1 MLIHGKLA
9 AYSLLGAFVAA
20 GTAGAYARPGAGIAR
35 PDAIRVPDIIRH
47 LQALDRQA
55 AVPSN
60 LRQEEAFDLLL
71 DGRTYPGTC
80 ATPLLIALEQKRP
93 SLPETA
99 KGLLDRLGPGGR
111 EGLRE
116 LTGPPAPLPGSFR
129 LLYRAGEET
138 PGSIDPT
145 DGDLDGTPD
154 EARALLDRL
163 DEAREAVAGLL
174 DRTGTPIPWPE
185 ADEPVHDT
193 IVTDLPWGIEGYVWH
208 HGART
213 ALLLDREA
221 VMGPG
226 GDSLLRHQITH
237 LFQSGLT
244 ADEPPWWY
252 EAHALW
258 AEDPSGARAGLRA
271 AAVAAYLAGSRH
283 GIGTDRI
290 AAWEGSLLWPHYL
303 ARTGDDGRAI
313 GLAWEEMAAV
323 PGENLAA
330 AFESAL
336 TRLRGSTLAEE
347 VRAFRIWNVF
357 LGELD
362 DGNHYPFASALPS
375 AVGTEVRSYPAFWHG
390 RGPLAALGGEMTQLA
405 AHPAPGGW
413 LLEFEGEEGI
423 DWDLSLITVP
433 ARRGAG
439 PRLAEIGTPEGRG
452 SAGVPWRDLAAVIVV
467 VQNLGGERTE
477 PSRFTL
483 QARQDPLVPFDL
495 MSFAPEQEENAVA
508 LRWHTEREID
518 MLGWRVYRS
527 EDPVSGFTPINT
539 FLIPAASGPEIASYI
554 FLDSGALP
562 GRKYYYLLEGVT
574 RHGFTE
580 VTHPISVRIHAPAS
594 GPGRD

>member
-1 MLIHGKLA
+1 MLIHRKLA
-9 AYSLLGAFVAA
+9 ACCLLGAFVAA
-20 GTAGAYARPGAGIAR
+20 GTAGAFARSGGGFTR
-35 PDAIRVPDIIRH
+35 SEAIQVAEILRH
-47 LQALDRQA
+47 LRVLERQA
-55 AVPSN
+55 AIPSA
-60 LRQEEAFDLLL
+60 LTRREAFDLLL
-71 DGRTYPGTC
+71 DEQAYPGTC
-80 ATPLLIALEQKRP
+80 ATPLLIALEQSRP
-93 SLPETA
+93 SLPEKA
-99 KGLLDRLGPGGR
+99 RGLIEMLGPGGLG
-111 EGLRE
+111 GLRE
-116 LTGPPAPLPGSFR
+116 LVGSPAPLPGSFR
-129 LLYRAGEET
+129 LLYRSGEGT
-138 PGSIDPT
+138 PGAIDPT

-163 DEAREAVAGLL
+163 DEAKEAVAGLL

-185 ADEPVHDT
+185 ADEPVHDA
-193 IVTDLPWGIEGYVWH
+193 IVADLPWGIGGYVWS
-208 HGART
+208 HGTRT
-213 ALLLDREA
+213 VLLMDREA

-226 GDSLLRHQITH
+226 GDDLLRHQITH
-237 LFQSGLT
+237 LIQTGLT
-244 ADEPPWWY
+244 GDEPPWWY
-252 EAHALW
+252 EAHAVW

-283 GIGTDRI
+283 GIGTDRV

-336 TRLRGSTLAEE
+336 TRLRGSSLAEE

-362 DGNHYPFASALPS
+362 DGNHYPFASALSS
-375 AVGTEVRSYPAFWHG
+375 AVGSEVGSYPVSWHG
-390 RGPLAALGGEMTQLA
+390 RGPLAPLGGEMIQLA
-405 AHPAPGGW
+405 ARAAAGGW
-413 LLEFEGEEGI
+413 LLEFEGEEGT

-433 ARRGAG
+433 VRRGAG
-439 PRLAEIGTPEGRG
+439 PRLAEIEAPHGRG

-477 PSRFTL
+477 PSRFSFH
-483 QARQDPLVPFDL
+483 ARQDPLVPFDL
-495 MSFAPEQEENAVA
+495 MSFAPEQEEDAVA

-527 EDPVSGFTPINT
+527 GDPVSGFTPINT
-539 FLIPAASGPEIASYI
+539 FLIPAAGGPGIASYI
-554 FLDSGALP
+554 FLDSDAAP

-580 VTHPISVRIHAPAS
+580 VTHPISIRVHPPAS
-594 GPGRD
+594 GSGRN